1 MRLNEIPERT
11 GINQS
16 EIAQRAGMS
25 RQTVSQYL
33 NGIRGKDFHPIAKIK
48 EVTGVTAET
57 VYFKNEF
64 GENGE
69 NDQMPEYW
77 LNVAT
82 EALRSAKQTMSAED
96 AEKINAVI
104 DTLNNIGVVMMV

>member
-16 EIAQRAGMS
+16 EIAQRAGMT

-33 NGIRGKDFHPIAKIK
+33 NGVRGKDFHPIAKIK
-48 EVTGVTAET
+48 EVTGVCAET
-57 VYFKNEF
+57 VYFKND
-64 GENGE
+64 NGE

-82 EALRSAKQTMSAED
+82 EALRSAKQTMSADD

-104 DTLNNIGVVMMV
+104 DTLIKTTT

>member
-25 RQTVSQYL
+25 RQTISQYL
-33 NGIRGKDFHPIAKIK
+33 NGIRGVGFHPIAKIK
-48 EVTGVTAET
+48 EVTGVCAET

-64 GENGE
+64 GVYGE

-82 EALRSAKQTMSAED
+82 EALRSAKQTMSADD
-96 AEKINAVI
+96 AEKIDAVI
-104 DTLNNIGVVMMV
+104 DTLNNIGIIMMV

>member
-33 NGIRGKDFHPIAKIK
+33 NGVRGNDFHPIAKIK

-64 GENGE
+64 GVYGE

-104 DTLNNIGVVMMV
+104 DTLIKTTT

>member
-33 NGIRGKDFHPIAKIK
+33 NGVRGVGFHPIAKIK
-48 EVTGVTAET
+48 EVTGVCAET

-64 GENGE
+64 GDNGE

-82 EALRSAKQTMSAED
+82 EALRSAKQVASADD
-96 AEKINAVI
+96 AEKIDAVI
-104 DTLNNIGVVMMV
+104 ETLNNIGVVMMA

>member
-1 MRLNEIPERT
+1 MRLNEIAT
-11 GINQS
+11 GISQS
-16 EIAQRAGMS
+16 EIARRAGMS

-33 NGIRGKDFHPIAKIK
+33 NGMRGVGFHPIAKIK
-48 EVTGVTAET
+48 EVTGVCAET

-69 NDQMPEYW
+69 NDKMPEYW

-82 EALRSAKQTMSAED
+82 EALRSAKQTISADD
-96 AEKINAVI
+96 AEKIDAVI
-104 DTLNNIGVVMMV
+104 ETLNNIGVIMMA

>member
-11 GINQS
+11 GVNQS
-16 EIAQRAGMS
+16 EIAQRAGMT

-33 NGIRGKDFHPIAKIK
+33 NGIRGVGFHPIAKIK
-48 EVTGVTAET
+48 EVTGVCAET

-64 GENGE
+64 GVYGE

-82 EALRSAKQTMSAED
+82 EALRSAKQVASAED

>member
-1 MRLNEIPERT
+1 MRLNEIPHRT
-11 GINQS
+11 GVNQS

-33 NGIRGKDFHPIAKIK
+33 NGVRGVGFHPIAKIK
-48 EVTGVTAET
+48 EVTGVCAET

-69 NDQMPEYW
+69 NDKMPEYW

-82 EALRSAKQTMSAED
+82 EALRSAKRTMSADD
-96 AEKINAVI
+96 AEKIDAVI
-104 DTLNNIGVVMMV
+104 ETLNNIGVVMMA

>member
-1 MRLNEIPERT
+1 MRLNEIPERI

-16 EIAQRAGMS
+16 EIAQRAGMN

-33 NGIRGKDFHPIAKIK
+33 NGVRGVGFHPIAKIK
-48 EVTGVTAET
+48 EVTGVCAET

-64 GENGE
+64 GDNGE

-82 EALRSAKQTMSAED
+82 EALRSAKQVASADD
-96 AEKINAVI
+96 AEKIDAVI
-104 DTLNNIGVVMMV
+104 ETLNNIGVVMMA

>member
-1 MRLNEIPERT
+1 MRLNKITEKT
-11 GINQS
+11 GISQS
-16 EIAQRAGMS
+16 EIARRAGMS

-33 NGIRGKDFHPIAKIK
+33 NGVRGVGFHPIAKIK
-48 EVTGVTAET
+48 EVTGVCAET

-69 NDQMPEYW
+69 NDKMPEYW

-82 EALRSAKQTMSAED
+82 EALRSAKQTMSADD
-96 AEKINAVI
+96 AEKVDAVI
-104 DTLNNIGVVMMV
+104 ETLNNIGVVMMA

>member
-1 MRLNEIPERT
+1 MRLNEIPNRT

-33 NGIRGKDFHPIAKIK
+33 NGVRGVGFHPIAKIK
-48 EVTGVTAET
+48 EVTGVCAET

-64 GENGE
+64 GDNGE
-69 NDQMPEYW
+69 NDKMPEYW

-82 EALRSAKQTMSAED
+82 EALRSAKQVASADD
-96 AEKINAVI
+96 AEKIDAVI
-104 DTLNNIGVVMMV
+104 ETLNNIGVVMMV

>member
-1 MRLNEIPERT
+1 MRLNEIPDRT

-33 NGIRGKDFHPIAKIK
+33 NGVRGKDFHPIAKIK

-64 GENGE
+64 GVYGE

-82 EALRSAKQTMSAED
+82 EALRSAKQVASAED
-96 AEKINAVI
+96 AVKIDEVIGRLHIIAVI
-104 DTLNNIGVVMMV
+104 MNF